1 MSKKEKSRNNML
13 FACGLIENIARM
25 SNNINT
31 DVVNC
36 LGEKGLTYI
45 LKHAE
50 VLHCEN
56 IDEVSDRM
64 ISEYGIPTSTYSIA
78 GFKDVPSAYTI
89 GEAISRIILYKI
101 KKDHEKRTKS
111 IIKFY
116 NSPIMEVINNYD
128 ANMMLS
134 NVPYV
139 YESYKAKKA
148 LEY

>member
-1 MSKKEKSRNNML
+1 MAKKGNSKNNML
-13 FACGLIENIARM
+13 FACSLIENMARM
-25 SNNINT
+25 SSNTNT
-31 DVVNC
+31 DIANA
-36 LGEKGLTYI
+36 LGDDGLTYV

-56 IDEVSDRM
+56 IDAVSDRLL
-64 ISEYGIPTSTYSIA
+64 SQYGISSGNYSIE
-78 GFKDVPSAYTI
+78 KYSEVPGVYNI
-89 GEAISRIILYKI
+89 GEAISRIICYKI

-116 NSPIMEVINNYD
+116 NSPIMQVINNYD

-134 NVPYV
+134 NIPYV

-148 LEY
+148 LYY

>member
-1 MSKKEKSRNNML
+1 ML
-13 FACGLIENIARM
+13 FLCSLVENMARM
-25 SNNINT
+25 SNNRNT
-31 DVVNC
+31 DVVNL
-36 LGEKGLTYI
+36 LGDAGLSYI

-56 IDEVSDRM
+56 IDAVSDRM
-64 ISEYGIPTSTYSIA
+64 LTEYGIKNSSYSIDGYA
-78 GFKDVPSAYTI
+78 EVPSAYQI

-101 KKDHEKRTKS
+101 RKDHEKKTKS

-116 NSPIMEVINNYD
+116 NSPIMDIINNYD

-134 NVPYV
+134 NVQYV
-139 YESYKAKKA
+139 YESYKAKRA